1 MRFAS
6 KLLTVAISFAALSP
20 ALAERSFESQTICR
34 TAIAFDCRARLYQ
47 HFGNKYGPTN
57 SASAAR
63 IERGPSDPSLI
74 AHYANAIRAVC
85 VARQLKAGSSYRS
98 AISNAATMTHG
109 DVPNVVPC
117 TFSLG
122 NPRVART
129 FQGLLE
135 LMQINSK
142 RGEVVHCGAGFANF
156 GFEFAE
162 MIRRIVCALAF
173 TLITQAHATSPAEQR
188 GKTFALTNCAR

>member
-1 MRFAS
+1 
-6 KLLTVAISFAALSP
+6 
-20 ALAERSFESQTICR
+20 
-34 TAIAFDCRARLYQ
+34 
-47 HFGNKYGPTN
+47 
-57 SASAAR
+57 
-63 IERGPSDPSLI
+63 
-74 AHYANAIRAVC
+74 
-85 VARQLKAGSSYRS
+85 
-98 AISNAATMTHG
+98 MTHG

-135 LMQINSK
+135 LMQISSK

-188 GKTFALTNCAR
+188 GKTFALTNCARCHSIDRVSPSPLKIAPPFRTLHERYPIETIGEALAEGISTGHPAISA